1 MPLTR
6 TETMKHII
14 TLIFLFL
21 LLSCKEQSLARC
33 EYGES
38 GANLSVSIDLR
49 CEKLLDEAYDKA
61 VKDGFCYKFKEG
73 EVIYSENVVH
83 PDPEKCNALWDEAKK
98 KCYALPPP
106 GPDDIDQV
114 SGSAIYHKGKP
125 VMVDGKLVCP

>member
-1 MPLTR
+1 
-6 TETMKHII
+6 MKPII

-49 CEKLLDEAYDKA
+49 CEKIQDLAMAKGKEA
-61 VKDGFCYKFKEG
+61 GFCYDGPLVINLDEG
-73 EVIYSENVVH
+73 AKH
-83 PDPEKCNALWDEAKK
+83 PDPVACKALWDEAKK
-98 KCYALPPP
+98 KCEALPPP
-106 GPDDIDQV
+106 SPDDIDQV
-114 SGSAIYHKGKP
+114 SGSATYHKGKP